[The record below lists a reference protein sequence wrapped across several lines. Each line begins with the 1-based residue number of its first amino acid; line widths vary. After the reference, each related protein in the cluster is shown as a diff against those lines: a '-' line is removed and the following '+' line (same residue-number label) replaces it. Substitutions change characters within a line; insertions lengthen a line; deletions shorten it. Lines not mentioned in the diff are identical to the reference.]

1 MIHLRVIEIVRNAR
15 AVRVEKP
22 VIIEYWR
29 ICPTVYVLMLL
40 LSCYMIFR
48 SRFILRV
55 FYVFNCDTRIIFP
68 LSTKIFTA
76 VFILPM

>member
-1 MIHLRVIEIVRNAR
+1 MIHLRVIEIVRNVR
-15 AVRVEKP
+15 AVRAEKP

-29 ICPTVYVLMLL
+29 ICPSEYVLMLL
-40 LSCYMIFR
+40 LFGRMIFR

-68 LSTKIFTA
+68 PSTNNFTA
-76 VFILPM
+76 VFITPN